1 MFYNVLLISLT
12 ANLIRLVKMA
22 QFQRMIWR
30 VKLTANDTW
39 GKADEKLRTSL
50 SFSLKAA
57 LSVGVKNSSHLL
69 LAVCS
74 DLVPSQQQTGGE
86 ASPSPNTDMAG
97 SPAAVLSVE
106 AKPWAGSAGPL
117 PCGRSS
123 FLGRTSEALGPTS
136 EALGPA
142 NCPWCG
148 PPKAAVPGVCV
159 VQGWE
164 VVQQSIKCRLGCT
177 RLRVTYCNFMS
188 MKSFH
193 TKSIFSWG
201 KRYPFKMAKPK
212 IRTHNRLNLLW
223 GMVFFNYRCRG
234 PSWVA
239 CKIHHRELSC
249 IGSADCMNT

>member
-1 MFYNVLLISLT
+1 
-12 ANLIRLVKMA
+12 
-22 QFQRMIWR
+22 MILEGR
-30 VKLTANDTW
+30 QMKSW
-39 GKADEKLRTSL
+39 GTSL

-57 LSVGVKNSSHLL
+57 PSVGVKNSYHLL
-69 LAVCS
+69 LAVCG

-117 PCGRSS
+117 PRGRSS
-123 FLGRTSEALGPTS
+123 LLGRTS

-148 PPKAAVPGVCV
+148 PPKAAVPGVSL

-164 VVQQSIKCRLGCT
+164 VVQQSIKGRLGCT
-177 RLRVTYCNFMS
+177 EWRVIYCHFMS

-212 IRTHNRLNLLW
+212 IRRTHNRLNLLC
-223 GMVFFNYRCRG
+223 GMVKENHTT
-234 PSWVA
+234 
-239 CKIHHRELSC
+239 K
-249 IGSADCMNT
+249 